1 VHPAEAIASI
11 PRVGGTKTP
20 RLERILEL
28 EPTHVLV
35 NVDENR
41 REDARWLAA
50 RVPTVVVTHPVEVE
64 DHFELFARFG
74 ALWDRHVEARGLGAR
89 LSDLLDRLS
98 ERSYAPLPV
107 MYLVWNDPWMTVGP
121 DTYISRMLARVGLIN
136 RPGCESTERYPVVKP
151 ERLAG
156 ADIAAVL
163 LSSEPCRFRFADRRR
178 LRDGVG
184 SGDARRSS
192 VPILG
197 IDGEMCSWYG
207 SRVIQG
213 LEYLAGYRRRLD
225 ARVSHRG
232 LRRGEH
238 AAS

>member
-1 VHPAEAIASI
+1 VHPARAIASI

-41 REDARWLAA
+41 REDAQWLAH

-74 ALWDRHVEARGLGAR
+74 ALWDRHAEARALEAR
-89 LSDLLDRLS
+89 LSELLDRLS
-98 ERSYAPLPV
+98 ARPYDPLPV
-107 MYLVWNDPWMTVGP
+107 LYLIWSDPWMTVGP

-136 RPGCESTERYPVVKP
+136 RPVCGSTDRYPVVML
-151 ERLAG
+151 ERLAAAG
-156 ADIAAVL
+156 IAAVL
-163 LSSEPCRFRFADRRR
+163 LSSEPYRFRVADRRR
-178 LRDGVG
+178 LRGSVV
-184 SGDARRSS
+184 SGDACRPS

-213 LEYLAGYRRRLD
+213 LEYLADYRRRLD

-232 LRRGEH
+232 LGRGEH
-238 AAS
+238 GAS